1 MPCLPDSANTCR
13 ILIINQTSCRSPM
26 ISRGEDNRFAGSII
40 LKRDTGRGHLARF
53 HYQSHGNTRTRFGQI
68 MPQLRIILLLALYPS
83 WPTKLPVAPGDR
95 LTLPLRSSSQNT
107 CANPDHVLLMW
118 FYKRI
123 ISYASTGL
131 SVSTLALSPSL
142 TEPDPESKSGDEARP
157 FYSSQENEAN
167 TKSAQRIRVRVS
179 IVS

>member
-26 ISRGEDNRFAGSII
+26 IPMGEDDRVAGSTI
-40 LKRDTGRGHLARF
+40 LKRDTRRGHLARL
-53 HYQSHGNTRTRFGQI
+53 HYQSHGNTWTRFGQV
-68 MPQLRIILLLALYPS
+68 MPRLCIILILAIYPS

-95 LTLPLRSSSQNT
+95 FTLPLRSSSQNT
-107 CANPDHVLLMW
+107 CADPDHVLLLW

-123 ISYASTGL
+123 VSYASTGL
-131 SVSTLALSPSL
+131 SVSTFALMTSL

-167 TKSAQRIRVRVS
+167 SKSAQRVQARVS